1 MPMKPSNIQKVEYSG
16 PALENLQE
24 AVMESLGKGG
34 DRINAFDVHSH
45 SLVFNLPIN
54 PPKLSVSSL
63 TRASSISAKSF
74 ITHWNFHPC
83 CVIGLGLPNQL
94 HLMILHTHIISNSE
108 AAKGSCV
115 SSQTAKNSQTNA
127 SNLTAD
133 NTEGNL
139 LTGKKKS
146 ILSHTGST
154 VIPQGCEAPALSA
167 GVKKLVKVA
176 RSPGLH
182 LGGTSHCPWCWKN
195 KQTKKKKHSKH
206 HFF

>member
-1 MPMKPSNIQKVEYSG
+1 
-16 PALENLQE
+16 
-24 AVMESLGKGG
+24 MESLGKGG
-34 DRINAFDVHSH
+34 DRVNAFDVHSH

-54 PPKLSVSSL
+54 PPQLSVSSL

-115 SSQTAKNSQTNA
+115 SSQTAKNSQTNT

-139 LTGKKKS
+139 LTGKKKIHFIPYWQYS
-146 ILSHTGST
+146 YPTGLWSASS
-154 VIPQGCEAPALSA
+154 VSRCEEA
-167 GVKKLVKVA
+167 GKVA

-182 LGGTSHCPWCWKN
+182 LGGNSHCPWCWKN
-195 KQTKKKKHSKH
+195 KQTKKKNTQSIKFCFSFIIFLLHKKPNTLM
-206 HFF
+206 